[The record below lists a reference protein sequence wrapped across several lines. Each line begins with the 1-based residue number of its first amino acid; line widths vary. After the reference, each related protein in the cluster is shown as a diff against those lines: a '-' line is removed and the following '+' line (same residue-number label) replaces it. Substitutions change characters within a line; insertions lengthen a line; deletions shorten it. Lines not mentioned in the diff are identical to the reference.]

1 MLGSIVKLKNLVH
14 VYKLDIMTKKKK
26 INGINRNA

>member
-26 INGINRNA
+26 KSME